1 MDNKYN
7 ETIRPILDVFDKIQ
21 LILRDE
27 QIELPK
33 IVVVGDQSSGKSSV
47 LESITGISLPRGT
60 GTVTK
65 CPIIIQSRLA
75 RSREDEGAIISM
87 EGYPDSDKISLAEL
101 SSKISEYQDKL
112 ISSNRGEITDI
123 PININLNKLSAP
135 DLTLY
140 DLPGLTYKD
149 GVTKKI
155 REMILKYTDGKET
168 IILLII
174 ASNMDFRNT
183 EAIELIQNNSDYKE
197 RTIAV
202 LTKIDL
208 GNQERGLYEKLVS
221 NDLDLKFVVVR
232 NRTQQEIDENV
243 SIENIRQKEIE
254 LIENSDLRKLSQNS
268 KGTSVLIQTLIEIQ
282 KKKLLTSEY
291 VVREKINEK
300 IIEYK
305 KALSKLPKS
314 INTLSEKTDIFRE
327 CVAEFSNQI
336 NNSLE
341 NRHLCDD
348 SVRNITYQLRTL
360 FEKDLA
366 QNFQKHHSYFLSDTF
381 FEKSKSRIHMARA
394 FNLANF
400 TDFKVFESIMISEFE
415 KIEVE
420 TLLKEAKA
428 SVLNFLVYLVNDSF
442 RMYPDLICALKQ
454 EINFLL
460 QNQFE
465 KAEDSICELLNME
478 KTFIYTSNTYYIDMV
493 NKIKTMKKE
502 LKQAGGQ
509 FHLPTVNVQGN
520 DQMYS
525 YLKAHYDKD
534 MSVVNVQISCFAYW
548 KVVEKR
554 FVDYFHMII
563 VSKLLLYFKCLPTIF
578 DKKFSPNSNELSR
591 TWINEEETT
600 TTKREKC
607 EKSLRAFEDAAKLMD
622 TIC

>member
-282 KKKLLTSEY
+282 KKKLLTSKY
-291 VVREKINEK
+291 CCARENKRK
-300 IIEYK
+300 
-305 KALSKLPKS
+305 
-314 INTLSEKTDIFRE
+314 
-327 CVAEFSNQI
+327 
-336 NNSLE
+336 NNRVQE
-341 NRHLCDD
+341 G
-348 SVRNITYQLRTL
+348 
-360 FEKDLA
+360 
-366 QNFQKHHSYFLSDTF
+366 
-381 FEKSKSRIHMARA
+381 
-394 FNLANF
+394 
-400 TDFKVFESIMISEFE
+400 FK
-415 KIEVE
+415 
-420 TLLKEAKA
+420 
-428 SVLNFLVYLVNDSF
+428 
-442 RMYPDLICALKQ
+442 
-454 EINFLL
+454 
-460 QNQFE
+460 
-465 KAEDSICELLNME
+465 
-478 KTFIYTSNTYYIDMV
+478 
-493 NKIKTMKKE
+493 
-502 LKQAGGQ
+502 
-509 FHLPTVNVQGN
+509 
-520 DQMYS
+520 
-525 YLKAHYDKD
+525 
-534 MSVVNVQISCFAYW
+534 
-548 KVVEKR
+548 
-554 FVDYFHMII
+554 
-563 VSKLLLYFKCLPTIF
+563 
-578 DKKFSPNSNELSR
+578 
-591 TWINEEETT
+591 
-600 TTKREKC
+600 
-607 EKSLRAFEDAAKLMD
+607 
-622 TIC
+622 